1 MASPAST
8 IINLNFD
15 NQGKATLKKMNYPDA
30 GQMRLNARHDGSG
43 DTAGLVMTGSD
54 LFVSRPVGLC
64 ITPFRGLR
72 GRKHQLS
79 CVPEG
84 GR

>member
-1 MASPAST
+1 VS
-8 IINLNFD
+8 
-15 NQGKATLKKMNYPDA
+15 YPDA

-64 ITPFRGLR
+64 ITPTQGACAA
-72 GRKHQLS
+72 GD
-79 CVPEG
+79 
-84 GR
+84 